1 MVITIQGDCKMPP
14 CLPQN
19 KALRTGLTAWDDPLV
34 GSGWIRL
41 ALHRAAPWPGVDVPA
56 PAVSRACAAG
66 EVPENTGWIS
76 KSTYDMLRKFEALD
90 VELLESLE
98 VTLQRRL
105 WQQTWRYGIAKN
117 IGTLGDVLYLES
129 RTNG

>member
-1 MVITIQGDCKMPP
+1 
-14 CLPQN
+14 
-19 KALRTGLTAWDDPLV
+19 
-34 GSGWIRL
+34 
-41 ALHRAAPWPGVDVPA
+41 
-56 PAVSRACAAG
+56 
-66 EVPENTGWIS
+66 
-76 KSTYDMLRKFEALD
+76 MLRKFEALD

>member
-1 MVITIQGDCKMPP
+1 MP
-14 CLPQN
+14 
-19 KALRTGLTAWDDPLV
+19 T
-34 GSGWIRL
+34 
-41 ALHRAAPWPGVDVPA
+41 A
-56 PAVSRACAAG
+56 PAVSRVWSAG
-66 EVPENTGWIS
+66 EVAENMGWIS

-117 IGTLGDVLYLES
+117 MGTLGDVLYLES
-129 RTNG
+129 RRMDSRNCGI